1 MAMSAVPLA
10 MSICVALLFWPT
22 QAGGQPGRGFST
34 GPTMFGSKKEQ
45 REVSGL
51 SLSATDEPVAE
62 IRIVGNK
69 TIATQQILNQL
80 ETRVGRPFDPALVQ
94 RDVRKLASRGWFVDV
109 QPTYE
114 QTAAGRI
121 VTFQVVERPVIR
133 YVEYVGNKK
142 IRTKKLER
150 ETDLKIDGPVD
161 PYAVEDAR
169 RKIIELYRRSG
180 FNDVQ
185 VTILEGNKPTDQG
198 VVFVINEGMPQKIWK
213 VVFEGNSFASDG
225 QLRTKIQSKRPIM
238 FLFKGH
244 LDRELI
250 DADVDRVTAYY
261 RSFGYFQAKVGRII
275 EFDDQGKW
283 ATLRFVVHE
292 GPRYQVENV
301 SFLGNKL
308 FSSESLAMGMTLPSG
323 QPFEQAKMNADVEW
337 LKLLYGSQGYV
348 FADIRADIVYLEE
361 PGKVNLLYK
370 IEEGRRWRIG
380 NIYVHINGDNPH
392 TKIQTAL
399 NRLSFRSGEI
409 ADIREIQASERR
421 LRASGLFL
429 NDPARGIA
437 PKISFNIPELT
448 DTELAGPGFR
458 GQSPD
463 DWGTAGGS
471 ACAAASGPPVAASP
485 ELIAPPDDRHSG
497 RGRTSIRT
505 YKLPPP
511 PGFIPTDDQIDL
523 HLCLLVSEEPTQETE
538 SGADGGEAGAA
549 SMPAYSGGEQ
559 PGGPQPYS
567 TAGRVHEVRRF
578 PYDEPVPH
586 NPYQHLTIRTQSPY
600 QAPPPS
606 AQASGPY
613 GGQAVGATGPDAS
626 PPGSSPYAVRQAAVT
641 ASAQG
646 TQPVAPAQYTAPQSS
661 NPAFGPPPMS
671 APPPPGGT
679 VPGTTYAPGG
689 AVPGPPPVYGSAP
702 PLTPDPRITPVAPL
716 SPSAPVS
723 PYPADP
729 FTPLDPTTDIDVV
742 VSEAPTGR
750 LMLGVAV
757 NSDAGLMGQFSL
769 DEQNFDWRRPPTSW
783 DDFVSGRAWRGGG
796 QRFRIEAAPGTEVQR
811 YLVSWQEP
819 YLLDTPVSLG
829 LSGSFFNRRYR
840 DWDEERL
847 GGRVSLGYQWVEN
860 DLSAAVSYRGESIEI
875 SDIST
880 PIAELT
886 EVLGD
891 NSLHGFKLTIAN
903 DTRDSPFLATEGHFL
918 QLELEQVIGSFD
930 YPRAIVEGRKYFLLR
945 ERPDHSGRHVL
956 TASTRVGFTGS
967 NTPIYEN
974 FFAGGFS
981 TLRGFEFRGASPVVS
996 GVQVGGEFL
1005 WVNTVEY
1012 LFPLTADDM
1021 IHGVAFV
1028 DFGTVEEKI
1037 EIQDFRVSPGFGLRI
1052 TIPAMGP
1059 APIALDFAFPV
1070 AKADFDDEQVF
1081 SFNIG
1086 LQR

>member
-1 MAMSAVPLA
+1 MAMATVPWA
-10 MSICVALLFWPT
+10 MSICVALLLAPST
-22 QAGGQPGRGFST
+22 ASGQPGRGFSS

-45 REVSGL
+45 REVTGP

-109 QPTYE
+109 QPSYE

-121 VTFQVVERPVIR
+121 VIFQVVERPVIR

-169 RKIIELYRRSG
+169 RKIIALYQRSG

-198 VVFVINEGMPQKIWK
+198 VVFIINEGVPQKIWK
-213 VVFEGNSFASDG
+213 VVFEGNTFASDG

-238 FLFKGH
+238 YIFKGQ

-308 FSSESLAMGMTLPSG
+308 FSSDSLAMGIKLPSG

-348 FADIRADIVYLEE
+348 FADIRADIIYLEE

-437 PKISFNIPELT
+437 PKISFNIPELSE
-448 DTELAGPGFR
+448 TELAGSGFR

-463 DWGTAGGS
+463 EWGTAGDVPL
-471 ACAAASGPPVAASP
+471 ATASGAPSATSP
-485 ELIAPPDDRHSG
+485 RLIAPPDDRYSG
-497 RGRTSIRT
+497 QSSSIRT
-505 YKLPPP
+505 FKIPPP
-511 PGFIPTDDQIDL
+511 AGFVSAEDQIDL
-523 HLCLLVSEEPTQETE
+523 HLYLAATEEQSDAAGLVKPANSPMEQT
-538 SGADGGEAGAA
+538 AA
-549 SMPAYSGGEQ
+549 SQQYLP
-559 PGGPQPYS
+559 
-567 TAGRVHEVRRF
+567 TAQVHEVRRF
-578 PYDEPVPH
+578 PYDEPSAR
-586 NPYQHLTIRTQSPY
+586 NPYQQLTIRTQSPY
-600 QAPPPS
+600 QSPTTTAP
-606 AQASGPY
+606 ATGPY
-613 GGQAVGATGPDAS
+613 GGQTVGATGPDAS
-626 PPGSSPYAVRQAAVT
+626 PPGSNPYAVRQATVT
-641 ASAQG
+641 APQQGAQ
-646 TQPVAPAQYTAPQSS
+646 QQIAPAQYTAPQSS
-661 NPAFGPPPMS
+661 NPGFGPPPML
-671 APPPPGGT
+671 APPPQSGPTPGA
-679 VPGTTYAPGG
+679 TYVPGG
-689 AVPGPPPVYGSAP
+689 AAPGPPPVYGAAP
-702 PLTPDPRITPVAPL
+702 PLTPDPRIAPVAPL

-729 FTPLDPTTDIDVV
+729 FTPLDPTTDINVV

-819 YLLDTPVSLG
+819 YLMDTPVSLG

-847 GGRVSLGYQWVEN
+847 GGRVSLGYQWIEN

-880 PIAELT
+880 PIPELT